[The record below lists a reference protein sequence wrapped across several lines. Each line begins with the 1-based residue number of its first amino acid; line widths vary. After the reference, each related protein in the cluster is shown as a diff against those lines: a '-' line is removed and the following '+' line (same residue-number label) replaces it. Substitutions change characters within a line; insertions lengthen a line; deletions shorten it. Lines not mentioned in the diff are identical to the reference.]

1 MVTVTKFYCK
11 CCDTYKISLKKL
23 NEHFQTAKHKKKEKE
38 AKEKEDIPDYVLDKL
53 EEQNNKIEQLEST
66 LKGLKIEKVQNL
78 YVNYK
83 ILFEKYEKLFKMS
96 KTQNELLLDTIEIL
110 KNK

>member
-1 MVTVTKFYCK
+1 M
-11 CCDTYKISLKKL
+11 
-23 NEHFQTAKHKKKEKE
+23 
-38 AKEKEDIPDYVLDKL
+38 
-53 EEQNNKIEQLEST
+53 
-66 LKGLKIEKVQNL
+66 
-78 YVNYK
+78 NYK